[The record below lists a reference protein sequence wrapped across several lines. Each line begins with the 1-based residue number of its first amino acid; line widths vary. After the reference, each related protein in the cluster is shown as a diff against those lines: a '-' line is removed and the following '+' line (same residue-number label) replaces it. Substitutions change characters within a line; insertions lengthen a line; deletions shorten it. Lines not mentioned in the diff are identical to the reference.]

1 MKSKI
6 WLCLAAL
13 FVISGCASN
22 QQQVKAE
29 DVIVG
34 GADIG
39 YVALSMTY
47 RGSYGEFLLRY
58 SAPQETELQSLSM
71 GAGMT
76 VVPPAMLKWD
86 IDVPHERG
94 DVMLIAV
101 KPGTLLFTS
110 WIMIAGYQTIR
121 SSPFQVP
128 VDVKAGQITYVGN
141 FFFNR
146 RAKTDTG
153 AEISLRQQASRDLP
167 LLRSKYPALD
177 KLPIVEG
184 GSVADEAVGGSG
196 EKRVDMPPIIVL

>member
-1 MKSKI
+1 MKIKN
-6 WLCLAAL
+6 WLCLAVFL
-13 FVISGCASN
+13 VISGCASN

-29 DVIVG
+29 DLAVG
-34 GADIG
+34 GADVG

-47 RGSYGEFLLRY
+47 RGSYGEFLLYY
-58 SAPQETELQSLSM
+58 SPPQESGIQSLSM
-71 GAGMT
+71 GASMT

-110 WIMIAGYQTIR
+110 WVMIAGNQTIR

-128 VDVKAGQITYVGN
+128 VEVKAGQITYVGN

-153 AEISLRQQASRDLP
+153 AEISLRPQSSRICHCCAANTRHWRNCP
-167 LLRSKYPALD
+167 LWKAGSWPMRW
-177 KLPIVEG
+177 
-184 GSVADEAVGGSG
+184 SVAVAKSELMY
-196 EKRVDMPPIIVL
+196 RC